1 MACERT
7 SDERIG
13 EAVIKEVFQEQLKEV
28 SLEEAVPLSLSE
40 TPEVKNEEE
49 QKMVVQLATMVRII
63 GDKVKDDQQ
72 LKDAI
77 DGLVASGKESNQRNY
92 WQMVKL
98 VFEDGQI
105 TWERIAVLF
114 YVAGRMAVKMVEA
127 NLSPLVLDILKWTV
141 DYFRSKLL
149 NQQFLRAGSLSDG
162 EDVIHDHKISKIPP
176 HFSCGHCSG
185 QFNHLDSRKKNLKH
199 MLYAQP

>member
-13 EAVIKEVFQEQLKEV
+13 EFVIKKVFQEQLKEV

-63 GDKVKDDQQ
+63 GDKVKDDQE
-72 LKDAI
+72 LIDAI

-149 NQQFLRAGSLSDG
+149 SWVKQHGGWINSFSELARCQMERMSSMTTKSHGFLLIFLVGIAVGSLITWTV
-162 EDVIHDHKISKIPP
+162 EK
-176 HFSCGHCSG
+176 
-185 QFNHLDSRKKNLKH
+185 RT
-199 MLYAQP
+199 